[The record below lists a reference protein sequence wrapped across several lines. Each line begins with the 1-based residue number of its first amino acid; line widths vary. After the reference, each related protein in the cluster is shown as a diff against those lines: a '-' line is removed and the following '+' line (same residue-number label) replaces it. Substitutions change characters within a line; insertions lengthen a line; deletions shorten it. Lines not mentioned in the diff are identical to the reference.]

1 MAYVFDPYL
10 VLPANSRQNKYFIST
25 SRGGL
30 SHCIVRGPNGY
41 TLPNCVALVH
51 AEWLQILSSA
61 LSEAKA
67 IEYESMMCRNNASV
81 YYGFADG
88 FSRGQQPKLGAIACW
103 KGGSSGA
110 GHVAFVTNV
119 DGKNWS
125 GVASNYSGSAFY
137 HCSYK
142 YSSTYRYYLGSAYS
156 FQGFIY
162 PPIEFSIYA
171 TQAVPR
177 SSQQD
182 QIRVNIDNLNVRSA
196 ASTSA
201 VRYGYAEPGYYNV
214 IAKKTDTT
222 YTWYEIESGKWVA
235 NPKSGGTWVTY
246 YPKETPKTHMW
257 KVTFPPLTQGDY
269 NKVLLL
275 ADEIG
280 VRDQLIIEQTQ

>member
-1 MAYVFDPYL
+1 MAYVFNPYL

-25 SRGGL
+25 SKGGL
-30 SHCIVRGPNGY
+30 SHCIVRGPGGY

-81 YYGFADG
+81 YYGYISDG
-88 FSRGQQPKLGAIACW
+88 FNRGQVPKLGAIACW

-142 YSSTYRYYLGSAYS
+142 YSSTYKYYLGSSYK

-182 QIRVNIDNLNVRSA
+182 QIRVNIDNLNVRTGPG
-196 ASTSA
+196 TSYT
-201 VRYGYAEPGYYNV
+201 RLGYAEPGFYNV
-214 IAKKTDTT
+214 ISQHKDSA
-222 YTWYEIESGKWVA
+222 YTWYQIEPGKWVA
-235 NPKSGGTWVTY
+235 STQNWTTFYPAEAPDLYDVIFRVTEGDVPGLLEY
-246 YPKETPKTHMW
+246 GKKIQVTPTVT
-257 KVTFPPLTQGDY
+257 KV
-269 NKVLLL
+269 K
-275 ADEIG
+275 
-280 VRDQLIIEQTQ
+280 